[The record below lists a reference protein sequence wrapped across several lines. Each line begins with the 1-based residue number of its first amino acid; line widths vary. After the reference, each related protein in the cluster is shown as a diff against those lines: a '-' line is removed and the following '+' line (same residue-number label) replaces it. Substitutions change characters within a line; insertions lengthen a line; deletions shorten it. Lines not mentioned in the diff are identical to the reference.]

1 LTIRPAQFCAEP
13 EFLVLARINTYTGHL
28 PAPQITSSSG
38 NSLAREAVK
47 ALRYHWPMPATTR
60 LLVSIIAFTAFAA
73 AAFICHHNPKAHLE
87 HGPLENFQAVALA
100 LGAIV
105 LAIGSARCLAGARVF
120 VLGVS
125 LFCFIFLM
133 LEFDTRAF
141 NVPLLRKMTNGTP
154 RNLWL
159 GTLVALYAYAF
170 WRKRT
175 EMPGLFQR
183 WVQHR
188 AGLLML
194 LSGGFWIAG
203 AVFEHGDFFSDTN
216 VTLIL
221 EEVLEVDAALFMT
234 WSAIA
239 TLKLF
244 SGAGAA
250 TSKRE
255 ALP

>member
-1 LTIRPAQFCAEP
+1 MPAQ
-13 EFLVLARINTYTGHL
+13 
-28 PAPQITSSSG
+28 QITSTPLSSF
-38 NSLAREAVK
+38 AREAVK
-47 ALRYHWPMPATTR
+47 ALRYHWPMRATTR
-60 LLVSIIAFTAFAA
+60 LLVATIAFAAFAA

-87 HGPLENFQAVALA
+87 HGPLENVQAIALA
-100 LGAIV
+100 LGAIF
-105 LAIGSARCLAGARVF
+105 LAAGSTTCSGAARVF

-159 GTLVALYAYAF
+159 GTLATLYAYAF
-170 WRKRT
+170 WGKRT
-175 EMPGLFQR
+175 EMPTLFQR
-183 WVQHR
+183 WLQDR

-203 AVFEHGDFFSDTN
+203 AVFEHGNFFTDTN

-221 EEVLEVDAALFMT
+221 EEVLEVDAALFMA
-234 WSAIA
+234 WSAFA
-239 TLKLF
+239 TVKLF

-250 TSKRE
+250 ASKRA